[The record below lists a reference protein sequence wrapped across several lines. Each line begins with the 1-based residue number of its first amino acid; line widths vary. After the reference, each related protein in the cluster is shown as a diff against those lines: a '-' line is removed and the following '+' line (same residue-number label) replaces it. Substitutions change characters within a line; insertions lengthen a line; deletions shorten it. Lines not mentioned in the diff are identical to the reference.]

1 MDTHKKC
8 AFIGH
13 RNVYITD
20 ELREIVQSVVEDLIC
35 KCGVETFLFG
45 SRSNF
50 DALCHAVV
58 TELRG
63 KYRSVKRVCYPCK
76 SEACVLESG
85 KQKLEAAY
93 SRLFGKKVELQAFD
107 EEVEHKAKFTAGRAS
122 YVERNQAMID
132 DCDYCVFYYDENNKP
147 EARKTGRATNAC
159 SAPRSGTKLAYE
171 YAVKKKK
178 MIINVATV
186 VGEKGGGEII

>member
-13 RNVYITD
+13 RNVYITE
-20 ELREIVQSVVEDLIC
+20 ELREVVQSVVEDLIC

-45 SRSNF
+45 SRSDF

-58 TELRG
+58 TELQS
-63 KYRSVKRVCYPCK
+63 KYVGVKRFCYTCK

-93 SRLFGKKVELQAFD
+93 LRLFGEKVELQAFD

-132 DCDYCVFYYDENNKP
+132 DCDYCVLYYDENYKP
-147 EARKTGRATNAC
+147 EARKTGRATNA
-159 SAPRSGTKLAYE
+159 SRTPRSGTKLAYE

-178 MIINVATV
+178 MIINVAKV
-186 VGEKGGGEII
+186 VGERGAAK